1 MLEKT
6 SLNDAINKFYL
17 GPSINGV
24 NWVRDFTN
32 KLYRQVN
39 FTATRPIFFSTLAST
54 VIIMCPLLTV
64 LEREIKF
71 VCICITSFSSCIVSS
86 WPLPVLVF
94 LWLMLHVI
102 CLLNFNILSGGGCML
117 IDFGQF

>member
-6 SLNDAINKFYL
+6 ILNVAINIFYL

-32 KLYRQVN
+32 KLYRQVLQ
-39 FTATRPIFFSTLAST
+39 RLVRFFSTLANT

-94 LWLMLHVI
+94 PGLMPHMI